1 MLEGLDR
8 VSKAPLGGFVEV
20 TSAMTLQDWL
30 VRGEVGWKPREN
42 ISVFG
47 FGEVG
52 ARWGQ
57 PVTAMAGIGA
67 RVTF

>member
-1 MLEGLDR
+1 
-8 VSKAPLGGFVEV
+8 
-20 TSAMTLQDWL
+20 MTLQDWL
-30 VRGEVGWKPREN
+30 VRGEIGWKPREN
-42 ISVFG
+42 VSIFG
-47 FGEVG
+47 FGESG